1 METTVTQSKTSN
13 GGLSNVLEIE
23 RLIIQRRLVMNQ
35 LAVLPQP
42 FFSGPVFFFFLCD
55 PLGLTPVGGQFGTYA
70 HCD

>member
-42 FFSGPVFFFFLCD
+42 FFSGPVFFFFFMRPSGSD
-55 PLGLTPVGGQFGTYA
+55 PSGGAVWDICTL
-70 HCD
+70 

>member
-42 FFSGPVFFFFLCD
+42 FFSGPVFFFLCD

>member
-42 FFSGPVFFFFLCD
+42 FFSGPVFFFFMRPSGSD
-55 PLGLTPVGGQFGTYA
+55 PSGGAVWDICTL
-70 HCD
+70 